1 MEDVRGH
8 HSESDFRAFVSGAEP
23 RLRRGL
29 VANYGIQIGEEATA
43 DAIAYGW
50 EHWARV
56 HGMENPIGYLFR
68 VGQTAGKRSLRR
80 PAPSMSIPEPSN
92 PPLVEPALPAAIATL
107 SDNQRIS
114 TLLVHGAGWTLTEVA
129 DLLSVR
135 PGTVAK
141 HAERGLDKLRRTLGV
156 TTDA

>member
-1 MEDVRGH
+1 VGAVRGDD
-8 HSESDFRAFVSGAEP
+8 SDSDFRAFVSEAEP
-23 RLRRGL
+23 RLRGGL
-29 VANYGIQIGEEATA
+29 VAGFGIQIGEQATA

-68 VGQTAGKRSLRR
+68 VGQTAGQRSLRTPGR
-80 PAPSMSIPEPSN
+80 GMSMPEPN
-92 PPLVEPALPAAIATL
+92 TPPMVEPALPAAIATL

-129 DLLSVR
+129 ALLSVR

-156 TTDA
+156 ATDA